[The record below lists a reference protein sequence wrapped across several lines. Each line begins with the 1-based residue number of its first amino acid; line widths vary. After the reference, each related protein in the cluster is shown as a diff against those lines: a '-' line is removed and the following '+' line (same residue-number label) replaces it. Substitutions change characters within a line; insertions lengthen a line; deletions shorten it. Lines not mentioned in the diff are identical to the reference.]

1 MTPLRR
7 PLETCMTLHRLRKS
21 DTLPAVGR
29 DIDTRCTKCKTEL
42 AHTIIAMVKDTPA
55 KVKCN
60 TCGSEHKYRLTKAA
74 ATKKPAK
81 RRTGVGS
88 RRALPRK
95 DEETLARERFER
107 LAGDRDR
114 AGATPY
120 TAKIIA
126 EKGLLIDHKTFGYG
140 VIEVVMGT
148 KATVVFE
155 DAARTLV
162 VNR

>member
-1 MTPLRR
+1 
-7 PLETCMTLHRLRKS
+7 MTLHRLRKS

-29 DIDTRCTKCKTEL
+29 DIDTRCSKCKAEL
-42 AHTIIAMVKDTPA
+42 AHTIMAMVAEVPA
-55 KVKCN
+55 MVRCN

-74 ATKKPAK
+74 ATKRTPA
-81 RRTGVGS
+81 TGVGS

-95 DEETLARERFER
+95 DEVTLSRERFER

-114 AGATPY
+114 ATATPY
-120 TAKIIA
+120 SPRIVA
-126 EKGLLIDHKTFGYG
+126 EKGLLIDHKTFGPG
-140 VIEVVMGT
+140 VVELVMGT

>member
-1 MTPLRR
+1 
-7 PLETCMTLHRLRKS
+7 MTLHRLRKS

-29 DIDTRCTKCKTEL
+29 DIDTRCTKCKAIL
-42 AHTIIAMVKDTPA
+42 AHTIVAMVDENPA
-55 KVKCN
+55 VVKCN

-74 ATKKPAK
+74 ATKKKPAA

-114 AGATPY
+114 GGATPY
-120 TAKIIA
+120 TAKILA